1 VRETISM
8 KKCYKRRRQKREKP
22 QSRRAQCSRD
32 VLVPLESG
40 VHTIEVTWFAG
51 LELVPP
57 HVVLR
62 LSNRHFPIFVPAG
75 KKMGVVGLRKGV
87 AKCVV
92 KRQGCVARRVIQGCV
107 AKCVVQGCIL
117 RAPSLDFDPMTERSE
132 EIKAAQISR
141 KSGRS

>member
-1 VRETISM
+1 MLKDED
-8 KKCYKRRRQKREKP
+8 KKERN

-62 LSNRHFPIFVPAG
+62 LPNRHFPIFVPAG
-75 KKMGVVGLRKGV
+75 KKIGVVGLRKGV

-92 KRQGCVARRVIQGCV
+92 KRQGCVAKRVVEGCV
-107 AKCVVQGCIL
+107 AKRAVEGCAAKCVVQSCLL

-132 EIKAAQISR
+132 EIKAAGISR
-141 KSGRS
+141 KSGCS